1 MERRVRFSDIHDVK
15 EIEEHKH
22 AYAAMCLQD
31 PRKKKEMDRV
41 HTETM
46 QEHLHARK
54 MVTVLYYL
62 EVSGIRLENRTV
74 ANNEE
79 WIVQLA
85 VELGWDQVVPEVEAD
100 EPEAEEA
107 DVSEDEEAEDEEA
120 ETDKI

>member
-1 MERRVRFSDIHDVK
+1 MERRVRFSDIQDVK

-22 AYAAMCLQD
+22 AYASMCLQD

-41 HTETM
+41 HNETK

-74 ANNEE
+74 VKNED

-85 VELGWDQVVPEVEAD
+85 VELGWDQVVPDVEED
-100 EPEAEEA
+100 EPEAE
-107 DVSEDEEAEDEEA
+107 SESEEEVDESE
-120 ETDKI
+120 KLK

>member
-1 MERRVRFSDIHDVK
+1 MERRVRFSDRNDVK

-22 AYAAMCLQD
+22 AYADMCLQD

-41 HTETM
+41 HNETK

-62 EVSGIRLENRTV
+62 EVSGIRLENRIV
-74 ANNEE
+74 GNNED

-85 VELGWDQVVPEVEAD
+85 VELGWDQVVPEVEED
-100 EPEAEEA
+100 EPEESEESEESEEEA
-107 DVSEDEEAEDEEA
+107 DESE
-120 ETDKI
+120 KLK

>member
-1 MERRVRFSDIHDVK
+1 VK

-22 AYAAMCLQD
+22 DYADMCLQD

-41 HTETM
+41 HNETK

-62 EVSGIRLENRTV
+62 EVTGIRLENRTV
-74 ANNEE
+74 ANNED

-85 VELGWDQVVPEVEAD
+85 VELGWDQVVPEVEED
-100 EPEAEEA
+100 EPEEPEEPEAEEP
-107 DVSEDEEAEDEEA
+107 EAEEPEA
-120 ETDKI
+120 EE